1 MQLDIKEV
9 VYSFFMYFDDEG
21 RAWIL
26 TIVCKEKKIIKKIK
40 NIWYFNKI

>member
-9 VYSFFMYFDDEG
+9 VYSFFMCFDDEG

-26 TIVCKEKKIIKKIK
+26 TIVCKEKKKRKFDILMKYSIK
-40 NIWYFNKI
+40 